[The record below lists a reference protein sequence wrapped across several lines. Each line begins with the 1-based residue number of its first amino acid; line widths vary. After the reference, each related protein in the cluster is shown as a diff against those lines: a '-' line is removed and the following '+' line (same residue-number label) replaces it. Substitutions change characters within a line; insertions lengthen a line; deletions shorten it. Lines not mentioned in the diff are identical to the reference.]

1 MHVGILGPLAVTD
14 DGRAVEVGGARLRA
28 LLTRLA
34 LDPGRPVGT
43 EALADAVWG
52 DAQPADLANAL
63 QSLVSRLRRT
73 VPGIPVLLGPG
84 GYRLDLPTESVDA
97 ERFTALARDGRDA
110 LHGGDP
116 EKAAGLLRDAL
127 ALWRGPALADVGDA
141 AFAVAPVARLEEL
154 RLAAVEDRIDAD
166 LRLAGAAHLVAELD
180 ELAAAHPL
188 RERLWAL
195 RLRALAAAGRPAEAL
210 AAYEEFRQRLA
221 DELGADPSA
230 ELREVHLA
238 VLRGAD
244 KPKVGPRGNLRAALT
259 SFVGRATELRR
270 VARLL
275 AEGRL
280 VTLVGPGGAGKTRLA
295 TVAADALGAEETWMV
310 ELAPVTDPADVPQ
323 AALVTIDGRAA
334 GFTEPSRRQANR
346 DALTRLVEALA
357 TSDALVVLDNCEHVI
372 DAAARL
378 ADELLARCPR
388 LRVLATSRE
397 PLGITGEAL
406 CPLPP
411 LGLPERAAVDPAE
424 VEAYP
429 SIQLFR
435 DRAAAVRPDFAVTA
449 DNVGDVVEIC
459 RRLDGLPL
467 AIELAAARLRT
478 LSTAQ
483 VAARL
488 DDRFR
493 LLTGGS
499 RTALE
504 RHRTLRAVVAWSWEL
519 LTDDERRLIER
530 LAVFPSTIT
539 AESAAGV
546 AAPEVPVDVVADL
559 LAALVDKS
567 LLQLVGDGRF
577 RMLETIREYG
587 LERLIETGDAPRWR
601 AAHAAWFLAR
611 AELIDPHLRTRDQ
624 LHWLDQFDA
633 DRANIIGAL
642 HYAAEIDDADTAI
655 RLAAAL
661 TMPLT
666 IRGDHEQAVA
676 LLGRAL
682 AAQGPAPAG
691 HRAVVTAMHLLNQMF
706 SGAWPGEQA
715 IQDLVILVRA
725 APPGTHPF
733 LPVIEPI
740 MTLFNEETERGLAAV
755 AEGLD
760 DADPF
765 TRGLLL
771 SLRGSIKE
779 NDGDA
784 DGMLED
790 LLAAAEIQREIGE
803 RWSLGM
809 TLGSLS
815 DALSKRGDLA
825 GATAAMEEATR
836 LAAELNARDDA
847 GFQRI
852 WLASLRAQGGDVEG
866 ARADLARFLAE
877 LPRHGQA
884 NRTGAFIV
892 MILGEFDRHEGKL
905 AEAMERYREAQR
917 MQDAA
922 LLVAPQFPGML
933 RGFEAHVAIA
943 EGRYADA
950 RSLISS
956 GIAHAMQ
963 GKDMPVIA
971 LVGVATVSL
980 RAALGRFES
989 AAETLGATDSLRGSP
1004 DLSNYDAMSLAQVL
1018 RDRLGDETYDS
1029 AYARGRGLSRAD
1041 ALALVDPAHDEIP
1054 SDAAPIEPDGQRGE
1068 DQDDPDRPEQ

>member
-1 MHVGILGPLAVTD
+1 MQIGILGPLAVTA
-14 DGRAVEVGGARLRA
+14 DGQPVEVGGARLRA

-52 DAQPADLANAL
+52 DAQPTDLANAL

-84 GYRLDLPTESVDA
+84 GYRLDLPADAVDA
-97 ERFTALARDGRDA
+97 ERFTTLARDGRDA
-110 LHGGDP
+110 LGGGDP
-116 EKAAGLLRDAL
+116 EKAVGLLRDAL
-127 ALWRGPALADVGDA
+127 ALWRGPALADVADA
-141 AFAVAPVARLEEL
+141 GFAAAPVARLDEV
-154 RLAAVEDRIDAD
+154 RLAAVEDRIDAE
-166 LRLAGAAHLVAELD
+166 LRLAGPAHLVAELD
-180 ELAAAHPL
+180 ELATAYPL
-188 RERLWAL
+188 RERVWAL

-210 AAYEEFRQRLA
+210 AAYDEFRRRLA

-230 ELREVHLA
+230 ELREAHLA
-238 VLRGAD
+238 VLRGEGQ
-244 KPKVGPRGNLRAALT
+244 PRRTTRGNLRAALT
-259 SFVGRATELRR
+259 SFVGRDTELHR
-270 VARLL
+270 VERLL

-280 VTLVGPGGAGKTRLA
+280 VTLVGPGGAGKTRLG
-295 TVAADALGAEETWMV
+295 TVAAAALATVSVDETWMV

-323 AALVTIDGRAA
+323 AALVAIDGRAA
-334 GFTEPSRRQANR
+334 GFTEPGRRQANR
-346 DALTRLVEALA
+346 DAISRLVEALA
-357 TSDALVVLDNCEHVI
+357 PIDALIVLDNCEHVI

-388 LRVLATSRE
+388 LRILATSRE

-411 LGLPERAAVDPAE
+411 LGLPAQDEVDVA
-424 VEAYP
+424 AYP

-435 DRAAAVRPDFAVTA
+435 DRAAAVRPGFEISA
-449 DNVGDVVEIC
+449 DNAADVVEIC

-478 LSTAQ
+478 MSTAQ

-519 LTDDERRLIER
+519 LTDDERRLADR

-546 AAPEVPVDVVADL
+546 AAPEASLDAVADL

-567 LLQLVGDGRF
+567 LLQLVGEGRF

-587 LERLIETGDAPRWR
+587 LEQLVAAGEATRLR
-601 AAHAAWFLAR
+601 AAHAAYFLAR
-611 AELIDPHLRTRDQ
+611 AELMEPRLRTSDQ
-624 LHWLDQFDA
+624 LRWLDAFDA
-633 DRANIIGAL
+633 DRANMIGAL
-642 HYAAEIDDADTAI
+642 HYASETDDASTAI

-682 AAQGPAPAG
+682 AARGPAPLG
-691 HRAVVTAMHLLNQMF
+691 PRAVVAAIHLLNQIF
-706 SGAWPGEQA
+706 TGTWPGDA
-715 IQDLVILVRA
+715 ALDDLRALVAA
-725 APPGTHPF
+725 APPRSHPF
-733 LPVIEPI
+733 LPVIEPM
-740 MTLFNEETERGLAAV
+740 MTIFTDDTERGLEAV
-755 AEGLD
+755 NSGLEG
-760 DADPF
+760 ADPF

-771 SLRGSIKE
+771 SLSGSIKE

-784 DGMLED
+784 DGMLAD
-790 LLAAAEIQREIGE
+790 LTAAAEIQRSLGE

-809 TLGSLS
+809 TLGSLA

-825 GATAAMEEATR
+825 GATAALEEASR
-836 LAAELNARDDA
+836 LAVELNARDDI
-847 GFQRI
+847 GYQRI
-852 WLASLRAQGGDVEG
+852 WLANLRAQGGDIEW
-866 ARADLARFLAE
+866 ARADLERFLVE
-877 LPRHGQA
+877 SSREGFA
-884 NRTGAFIV
+884 NRTAAFVV
-892 MILGEFDRHEGKL
+892 MMLGEYDRQEGKL
-905 AEAMERYREAQR
+905 DSARERYRQAEELQAP
-917 MQDAA
+917 AP
-922 LLVAPQFPGML
+922 LVAPQFRGML
-933 RGFEAHVAIA
+933 CGFEAHIAIA
-943 EGRYADA
+943 EGRLAEA
-950 RSLISS
+950 RVLATE
-956 GIAHAMQ
+956 GIAQAML

-971 LVGVATVSL
+971 LIAVATVSL
-980 RAALGRFES
+980 RAALGQAER
-989 AAETLGATDSLRGSP
+989 AAETLGAADSLRGSP
-1004 DLSNYDAMSLAQVL
+1004 DLSNCDAQKLTETL
-1018 RDRLGDETYDS
+1018 RSRLGDEGFDA
-1029 AYARGRGLSRAD
+1029 AYARGRALSRAD
-1041 ALALVDPAHDEIP
+1041 ALAFVDPA
-1054 SDAAPIEPDGQRGE
+1054 Q
-1068 DQDDPDRPEQ
+1068 DPDVTPGGDRT

>member
-14 DGRAVEVGGARLRA
+14 DGRPVEVGGARLRA

-84 GYRLDLPTESVDA
+84 GYRLDLPTDAVDA
-97 ERFTALARDGRDA
+97 ERFTSLARDGRDA
-110 LHGGDP
+110 LRAGDP
-116 EKAAGLLRDAL
+116 EKAAGLLRDGL
-127 ALWRGPALADVGDA
+127 ALWRGAALADLTEATA
-141 AFAVAPVARLEEL
+141 AAAPTARLEEL
-154 RLAAVEDRIDAD
+154 RLAAVEDRIDAE
-166 LRLAGAAHLVAELD
+166 LRLAGPAHLVAELD

-188 RERLWAL
+188 RERVWAL

-221 DELGADPSA
+221 DELGADPST
-230 ELREVHLA
+230 ELREAHLA
-238 VLRGAD
+238 VLRGDEAPR
-244 KPKVGPRGNLRAALT
+244 PKARARGNLRAALT
-259 SFVGRATELRR
+259 SFVGRADELDR
-270 VARLL
+270 VDRLL
-275 AEGRL
+275 ADARL

-295 TVAADALGAEETWMV
+295 TVAAAAQADKGLDAAWMV

-323 AALVTIDGRAA
+323 AALVTISGRL
-334 GFTEPSRRQANR
+334 GFVDRSRPGNR
-346 DALTRLVEALA
+346 DALSRLVEALA
-357 TSDALVVLDNCEHVI
+357 PIEALVVLDNCEHVI
-372 DAAARL
+372 DEAARL

-388 LRVLATSRE
+388 LRILATSRE

-411 LGLPERAAVDPAE
+411 LGLPEAPRDGTPVDLAL
-424 VEAYP
+424 VAAYP

-435 DRAAAVRPDFAVTA
+435 DRAAAVRPDFALTA
-449 DNVGDVVEIC
+449 GNVADVVEIC

-519 LTDDERRLIER
+519 LTSDERRLAER
-530 LAVFPSTIT
+530 ISVFPSTIT

-546 AAPEVPVDVVADL
+546 AAPEAPVDAVADL

-587 LERLIETGDAPRWR
+587 LERLIESGEATRYR
-601 AAHAAWFLAR
+601 SSHAAYFLAR
-611 AELIDPHLRTRDQ
+611 AELMEPQVRTRDQ
-624 LHWLDQFDA
+624 LVWLDAFDA
-633 DRANIIGAL
+633 DRANMIGAL
-642 HYAAEIDDADTAI
+642 HYAAEVDDAATAI

-661 TMPLT
+661 SMTLT
-666 IRGDHEQAVA
+666 IRGDNEQAVV

-682 AAQGPAPAG
+682 AAKGPAPIG
-691 HRAVVTAMHLLNQMF
+691 HRAVVTTLYLLNRIF
-706 SGAWPGEQA
+706 SGEWPGEQA
-715 IQDLVILVRA
+715 ADEVTALAAA
-725 APPGTHPF
+725 APRGSHPF
-733 LPVIEPI
+733 LPVIVPI
-740 MTLFNEETERGLAAV
+740 LTLFTDDTEKGLAAV
-755 AEGLD
+755 AAELD
-760 DADPF
+760 TADPF
-765 TRGLLL
+765 TKGLLL

-784 DGMLED
+784 EGMLAD
-790 LLAAAEIQREIGE
+790 LTAAAEIQRGIGE

-809 TLGSLS
+809 TLGSLA
-815 DALSKRGDLA
+815 DALVKRGDLP
-825 GATAAMEEATR
+825 GATAALEESGR
-836 LAAELNARDDA
+836 LARELNAKEDV
-847 GFQRI
+847 GYQRI
-852 WLASLRAQGGDVEG
+852 WLANLRAQAGDIAW
-866 ARADLARFLAE
+866 ARADIERLIEESTDAGFAGRTLAFA
-877 LPRHGQA
+877 
-884 NRTGAFIV
+884 V
-892 MILGEFDRHEGKL
+892 MMLGEYDRQEGDYDS
-905 AEAMERYREAQR
+905 ARRRYAQARDRQR
-917 MQDAA
+917 MAP
-922 LLVAPQFPGML
+922 LIAPQFEGML
-933 RGFEAHVAIA
+933 QGFEAHLAIA
-943 EGRYADA
+943 EGRLADA
-950 RSLISS
+950 RPLVSE
-956 GIAHAMQ
+956 GIRLGMQ

-971 LVGVATVSL
+971 MISVATVAL
-980 RAALGRFES
+980 RAALGEDVS
-989 AAETLGATDSLRGSP
+989 AAETLGASDSLRGSP
-1004 DLSNYDAMSLAQVL
+1004 DLSNGDAKRLAETL
-1018 RDRLGDETYDS
+1018 RARLGDEAYDA
-1029 AYARGRGLSRAD
+1029 AYARGRALSRAD
-1041 ALALVDPAHDEIP
+1041 ALALVDPAHDP
-1054 SDAAPIEPDGQRGE
+1054 LTPGG
-1068 DQDDPDRPEQ
+1068 DRT